1 MKKAILKRTAD
12 VLEKISI
19 AGIALG
25 MFQDK
30 TEGVWLAGV
39 FLALSYVFTAW
50 EAKK

>member
-12 VLEKISI
+12 VLEKIAI

-30 TEGVWLAGV
+30 TDGVWLAGV
-39 FLALSYVFTAW
+39 FLAASYVFTVW

>member
-1 MKKAILKRTAD
+1 MKKTILKRTAD

-39 FLALSYVFTAW
+39 FLALSYIFTAW
-50 EAKK
+50 ETKK